1 MSGGLNSGRPAEGCG
16 ERGAGW
22 GLAEQPPLPHQL
34 QALPAVPPPH
44 PSLGWT
50 YLGQAIIINKGVSMQ
65 KCLTRVLRG
74 GIGPAGL
81 SKEMTYGGSKPPGEK
96 PTNKRSSRERSSV
109 LQLFHYFHENAT
121 TATKQEPS
129 KIIHLFHPRSAPP
142 SLCAQTPKAVHVCP
156 QLVPKPMSTR
166 KGCQGELPVTKGF
179 SGWES
184 LVSP

>member
-34 QALPAVPPPH
+34 QALLAVPPPH

-81 SKEMTYGGSKPPGEK
+81 SKEMTYGGSKPPRREAHQQKIEQREK
-96 PTNKRSSRERSSV
+96 
-109 LQLFHYFHENAT
+109 Q
-121 TATKQEPS
+121 
-129 KIIHLFHPRSAPP
+129 RSAALPLFSRKCDHRHEARTFKNHSSLP
-142 SLCAQTPKAVHVCP
+142 SQECSSQSVCP
-156 QLVPKPMSTR
+156 ETQ
-166 KGCQGELPVTKGF
+166 GCPCL
-179 SGWES
+179 
-184 LVSP
+184 SPAGPQTHVH